1 MSRLYRRENYG
12 TGQGAPKMINTFFES
27 PQQSLM
33 EIGLTLLGIPAYLYW
48 KKS

>member
-1 MSRLYRRENYG
+1 MSQLYRQENYG

-33 EIGLTLLGIPAYLYW
+33 GIPAYLYW
-48 KKS
+48 KKG